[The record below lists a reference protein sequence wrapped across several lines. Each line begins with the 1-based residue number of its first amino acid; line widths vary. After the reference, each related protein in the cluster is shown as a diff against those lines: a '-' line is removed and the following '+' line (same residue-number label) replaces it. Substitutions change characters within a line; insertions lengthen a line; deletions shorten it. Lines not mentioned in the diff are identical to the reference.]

1 MGHNVGDCTEK
12 LHFWKGFQTG
22 KGDKKTA
29 CGEGGPGRGGLA
41 GLTAG
46 GRRSIFSI
54 LIISQVKVFVKGG
67 LKNKAKIKEAKQT
80 YKTIPILYLRFVL
93 TVPSCENFVCMTG
106 PTVDTLLAPLAVSD
120 LRIQQLVERLLDCAA
135 SHRVQMRMDLGRV
148 NFDHAIQVFSRFRRC
163 LFQLHDKS
171 SNLVILVSVYTPLS
185 TRLRTFLLGPIIMCA

>member
-1 MGHNVGDCTEK
+1 
-12 LHFWKGFQTG
+12 
-22 KGDKKTA
+22 
-29 CGEGGPGRGGLA
+29 
-41 GLTAG
+41 
-46 GRRSIFSI
+46 
-54 LIISQVKVFVKGG
+54 VKVFVKGG